1 MNPTTV
7 ERRSADDR
15 FALTLSVERIEK
27 LAGKYNYA
35 AKVVRVWD
43 DRAAR
48 DVTGSLRGQLS
59 EHWGVDQSEAMEKA
73 LIAFEAAVGIESPET
88 PQP

>member
-7 ERRSADDR
+7 ERQSADHR
-15 FALTLSVERIEK
+15 FALTVSVERIEK
-27 LAGKYNYA
+27 LAGEYHYA
-35 AKVVRVWD
+35 AKVVEVWD

-48 DVTGSLRGQLS
+48 DVTSSLRGQLH

-73 LIAFEAAVGIESPET
+73 LTEFEAAVGIKSPEA
-88 PQP
+88 PRQ